1 MARVQLIIPDTDRAL
16 FVDQARREGKSF
28 SAWLRA
34 AAHARLEE
42 RQRVRR
48 FESPEDVRDFFRACE
63 TVDGPEAE
71 PDWSTHLQVIR
82 ESRASGTT
90 AT

>member
-16 FVDQARREGKSF
+16 FVDQAQREGKTF

-34 AAHARLEE
+34 AAHAWLED
-42 RQRVRR
+42 RQQVRR
-48 FESPEDVRDFFRACE
+48 FESPEDVREFFRECE
-63 TVDGPEAE
+63 TVGGLEAE

-90 AT
+90 GT

>member
-16 FVDQARREGKSF
+16 FVDQARREGKSL

-34 AAHARLEE
+34 SAHARLED

-48 FESPEDVRDFFRACE
+48 FESPEDVQEFFRECE
-63 TVDGPEAE
+63 AMEGPEAE
-71 PDWSTHLQVIR
+71 PDWSTHLQVIK
-82 ESRASGTT
+82 ESRASGTAGT
-90 AT
+90 